1 MVSLR
6 FFPSLAPS
14 AITVTIA
21 AVAAISLPAR
31 PSIAA
36 EAASFEIPERPFL
49 IKPYIEVPG
58 LNLELRSIN
67 SDKGVIWSPNY
78 RAQTGLSVSYQGL
91 IGVSASAKGEISR
104 EDASLK
110 GRSDYTDFRFRFP
123 WRRTSVE
130 FGYQRLKGFFA
141 ENTDEFAPGTGQY
154 LMRPELALESKYL
167 GVTYAAK
174 PDRYSLAA
182 AFDQSERQTSSGGT
196 WLLTMHVADTI
207 FEDHG
212 GTPLIPNELQSQFP
226 TESQITKGDFL
237 SITMGGG
244 YGQLWTFGETGYAF
258 SQLLV
263 SVGTQIGRSSDG
275 NRQFS
280 DSESAGF
287 AKLDLGIGSNGKI
300 HVTGLLLS
308 IDQTTNKTAETEL
321 GKRNLL
327 VHLFYGFRL

>member
-1 MVSLR
+1 MAKFKLLSA
-6 FFPSLAPS
+6 LAAS
-14 AITVTIA
+14 ALTFA
-21 AVAAISLPAR
+21 WHAS
-31 PSIAA
+31 SAA

-58 LNLELRSIN
+58 LNLELRSVT

-123 WRRTSVE
+123 WRRVSIE
-130 FGYQRLKGFFA
+130 FGYQSLKGFFA
-141 ENTDEFAPGTGQY
+141 ENTNEFAPGTGQY
-154 LMRPELALESKYL
+154 LLRPELTLQSKYL
-167 GVTYAAK
+167 GVTYATK
-174 PDRYSLAA
+174 PDQYSLAA
-182 AFDQSERQTSSGGT
+182 AFDQSERQTASGGT
-196 WLLTMHVADTI
+196 WLLTMHVADTV
-207 FEDHG
+207 FEDQG
-212 GTPLIPNELQSQFP
+212 GTPLIPVELQSHFP
-226 TESQITKGDFL
+226 TESLITKGKFL

-244 YGQLWTFGETGYAF
+244 YGHLWTFGETGYAF
-258 SQLLV
+258 AQLLA
-263 SVGTQIGRSSDG
+263 SVGAQIGRSSDAT
-275 NRQFS
+275 RQFS
-280 DSESAGF
+280 ESESAGF
-287 AKLDLGIGSNGKI
+287 AKLDLGVGSNGKV

-308 IDQTTNKTAETEL
+308 IDQTSNRTAETEL